1 MAVTAPV
8 CDFGLKAP
16 DFALPDT
23 EGRVWRLA
31 DVAGP
36 RGTLIMFI
44 CNHCPYVMAVLDRIL
59 RDARDL
65 RTMGIGVAAISA
77 NDPLAYPE
85 DSPAKMRELARDRA
99 FPFPYLFDE
108 TQDVARAYG
117 AACTPDFFGY
127 NAAFGLQYRGRIDAS
142 GRLPG
147 PPDARRD
154 LFEAMRQVAQ
164 TGSGPHDQIASI
176 GCSIKWRE
184 G

>member
-1 MAVTAPV
+1 MAVTAPF
-8 CDFGLKAP
+8 CDFGRKAP
-16 DFALPDT
+16 DFALADT
-23 EGRVWRLA
+23 EGRIWSLK
-31 DVAGP
+31 DVTGP
-36 RGTLIMFI
+36 RGALIMFI

-77 NDPLAYPE
+77 NDPVAYPE
-85 DSPAKMRELARDRA
+85 DGPERMRTLARDRA

-127 NAAFGLQYRGRIDAS
+127 NAALGLQYRGRIDAS

-147 PPDARRD
+147 PSDARRE
-154 LFEAMRQVAQ
+154 LFEAMLQVAH
-164 TGSGPHDQIASI
+164 TGAGPKDQLASI
-176 GCSIKWRE
+176 GCSIKWRH